1 MMTRVSTSR
10 PGGRAISILAALLVA
25 LAAILVAAPGD
36 PASAQSFPVESFT
49 LENGL
54 QILLQPDRTVP
65 SLCLAIVYRT
75 GGKNE
80 RPGITGISHLFEHM
94 MFNGSAKYPPKQFDQ
109 ILEAGGGYSNAYT
122 TEDMTLY
129 YDEFNPELLVQVL
142 DMEADRM
149 RSLKIDSENL
159 EQERGI
165 VMEERRVRVENSPRR
180 RLYEEL
186 KAVAFDAHP
195 YGNPVLGWMTDLE
208 QISVADCQG
217 YFQTYYAPNNAVLC
231 LAGDFEPKA
240 VRPLIEAAFN
250 EIPRQAQPTPVA
262 ESEEPQLGERYLEVV
277 LPAEQAAVIA
287 AYHMVGRQHA
297 DYLAYDLL
305 SNVLGFGESSRLH
318 QSLVYDSEVA
328 SSATAFIDGTEH
340 PGLLFIWADVNPGK
354 TSEEVLAAVDSVAAK
369 ILTEGVTD
377 AEIEKARN
385 QALSSHVRGLTTNQ
399 NRAEELLTYAALEGD
414 HRRLFNVFE
423 AYDQVTAEDVNRVAH
438 ECLASTNRTVAVLVP
453 EEES

>member
-149 RSLKIDSENL
+149 RSLKIDSETT
-159 EQERGI
+159 GI
-165 VMEERRVRVENSPRR
+165 R
-180 RLYEEL
+180 
-186 KAVAFDAHP
+186 
-195 YGNPVLGWMTDLE
+195 
-208 QISVADCQG
+208 
-217 YFQTYYAPNNAVLC
+217 
-231 LAGDFEPKA
+231 
-240 VRPLIEAAFN
+240 
-250 EIPRQAQPTPVA
+250 
-262 ESEEPQLGERYLEVV
+262 
-277 LPAEQAAVIA
+277 
-287 AYHMVGRQHA
+287 
-297 DYLAYDLL
+297 
-305 SNVLGFGESSRLH
+305 
-318 QSLVYDSEVA
+318 
-328 SSATAFIDGTEH
+328 SSAG
-340 PGLLFIWADVNPGK
+340 
-354 TSEEVLAAVDSVAAK
+354 
-369 ILTEGVTD
+369 
-377 AEIEKARN
+377 
-385 QALSSHVRGLTTNQ
+385 
-399 NRAEELLTYAALEGD
+399 
-414 HRRLFNVFE
+414 
-423 AYDQVTAEDVNRVAH
+423 
-438 ECLASTNRTVAVLVP
+438 
-453 EEES
+453 